1 MVFQAQKLIFAW
13 TFVLKDEF
21 EMAIK
26 CNAAVA
32 QFHGA
37 LSLSLLVIWLVALI
51 LLFEKLN
58 VKMIWN
64 EKFCEQ
70 IATKSTTT
78 NVPYAFGTIYNCAHT
93 IRRPIRYI

>member
-37 LSLSLLVIWLVALI
+37 LSLSLSAGHLI
-51 LLFEKLN
+51 
-58 VKMIWN
+58 
-64 EKFCEQ
+64 
-70 IATKSTTT
+70 
-78 NVPYAFGTIYNCAHT
+78 GCAHS
-93 IRRPIRYI
+93 IVRKIER